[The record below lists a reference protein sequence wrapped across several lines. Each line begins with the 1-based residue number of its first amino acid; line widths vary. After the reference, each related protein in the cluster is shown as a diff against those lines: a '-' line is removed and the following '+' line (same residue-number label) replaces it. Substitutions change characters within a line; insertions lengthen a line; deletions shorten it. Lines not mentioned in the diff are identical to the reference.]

1 MHKLCFIIFNIFVG
15 ASRKTAHA
23 ILVPHYIHIYLII
36 FFVCI
41 TLCYVIVT
49 IAHVYICM
57 DISGNKLLTYLLT
70 YLLTIYDH
78 MAFANFYGLMVYFT
92 TFCTIFNILS
102 YSNDWG
108 GGLCGEN
115 IPIY

>member
-1 MHKLCFIIFNIFVG
+1 MSHINAYTMDTHRAFMGMPCVHAYVHIFVG

-23 ILVPHYIHIYLII
+23 ILVPHYVHIYIYLII

-49 IAHVYICM
+49 LAHVYICM

-70 YLLTIYDH
+70 VHDI
-78 MAFANFYGLMVYFT
+78 
-92 TFCTIFNILS
+92 TFM
-102 YSNDWG
+102 
-108 GGLCGEN
+108 
-115 IPIY
+115 

>member
-23 ILVPHYIHIYLII
+23 ILVPHYVHIYLII

-49 IAHVYICM
+49 LAHVYICM
-57 DISGNKLLTYLLT
+57 DISGNKLLAY
-70 YLLTIYDH
+70 YIYNHQICPSTIVKVWQKL
-78 MAFANFYGLMVYFT
+78 AEWANLV
-92 TFCTIFNILS
+92 IS
-102 YSNDWG
+102 VHVVHG
-108 GGLCGEN
+108 GKWEDTVLPTRSTDKGHN
-115 IPIY
+115 

>member
-23 ILVPHYIHIYLII
+23 ILVPHYVHIYLII

-49 IAHVYICM
+49 LAHVYIYVW
-57 DISGNKLLTYLLT
+57 IFVEINYLLT
-70 YLLTIYDH
+70 YYYY
-78 MAFANFYGLMVYFT
+78 N
-92 TFCTIFNILS
+92 
-102 YSNDWG
+102 
-108 GGLCGEN
+108 
-115 IPIY
+115 

>member
-23 ILVPHYIHIYLII
+23 ILVPHYVHIYLII

-49 IAHVYICM
+49 LAHVYICM

-70 YLLTIYDH
+70 IML
-78 MAFANFYGLMVYFT
+78 V
-92 TFCTIFNILS
+92 S
-102 YSNDWG
+102 YVISS
-108 GGLCGEN
+108 
-115 IPIY
+115 